1 MGASPANSFVST
13 SDALALQSTREHR
26 DPIKIGR
33 LLAEISKSH
42 YYLLVNRSG
51 IGQDTLTMKRYSLL
65 LGFLI
70 GTICSTLS
78 AQDKVD
84 MQPNAPVLSILQ
96 SSTGKTVELR
106 LQAGEKI
113 GGKVEQ
119 VTDNVVHLSHLTGAE
134 FFDAFVNAKDIS
146 AVVIRTGGK

>member
-1 MGASPANSFVST
+1 
-13 SDALALQSTREHR
+13 
-26 DPIKIGR
+26 
-33 LLAEISKSH
+33 LAENQQIP
-42 YYLLVNRSG
+42 LLFAGNRSG

-78 AQDKVD
+78 AQGKVD
-84 MQPNAPVLSILQ
+84 MQPNATVLSILQ

-113 GGKVEQ
+113 GDKFEQ

-134 FFDAFVNAKDIS
+134 FFD
-146 AVVIRTGGK
+146 

>member
-1 MGASPANSFVST
+1 MRLSYSQLANTATPLES
-13 SDALALQSTREHR
+13 AGCWQ
-26 DPIKIGR
+26 K
-33 LLAEISKSH
+33 ISKSH
-42 YYLLVNRSG
+42 YHLLVNRSG
-51 IGQDTLTMKRYSLL
+51 IGQNTSTMKRYSLF
-65 LGFLI
+65 LGFII
-70 GTICSTLS
+70 GTTCSTLP

-84 MQPNAPVLSILQ
+84 LQPNGTVLSILQ

-113 GGKVEQ
+113 WGKVEQ
-119 VTDNVVHLSHLTGAE
+119 VTDNIIHLSHLTGAE

>member
-1 MGASPANSFVST
+1 
-13 SDALALQSTREHR
+13 
-26 DPIKIGR
+26 
-33 LLAEISKSH
+33 
-42 YYLLVNRSG
+42 
-51 IGQDTLTMKRYSLL
+51 MKRYPLL
-65 LGFLI
+65 LGFII
-70 GTICSTLS
+70 GTTCSILS
-78 AQDKVD
+78 AQDKID
-84 MQPNAPVLSILQ
+84 LQPNGTVLNILQ

-106 LQAGEKI
+106 MQAGEKI